1 MTSLERS
8 QKEADS
14 ARSKSSD
21 RKLIKIK
28 KRLMPMDI
36 FTDAKVNMGEVQ
48 LPDAASSRSK
58 ERRTNRHMPTLVE
71 VNDS

>member
-1 MTSLERS
+1 MNSLERC
-8 QKEADS
+8 QKDADS
-14 ARSKSSD
+14 VRSKSSD
-21 RKLIKIK
+21 RKLIKVK

-36 FTDAKVNMGEVQ
+36 FTDAKVNLGEVQ
-48 LPDAASSRSK
+48 LPDAVSSRSK